1 MFPAV
6 IGNKS
11 AVIEYKWWNVIKNG
25 KTLYANM
32 HVFVQTTEF
41 SSQTS
46 WLRAGTAL
54 SHRSLYK
61 YCTTH
66 ASTNTALLQVLFL
79 EESRFT
85 FFERRNSRPELFFCL
100 CT

>member
-1 MFPAV
+1 MFPAE

-25 KTLYANM
+25 KTLHANM

-54 SHRSLYK
+54 SHRSLQVR
-61 YCTTH
+61 TPP
-66 ASTNTALLQVLFL
+66 LLQVLFL